1 VKFAFAYTFPLMDE
15 FELDNKLKVIGVAD
29 HEQNSLVAA
38 VQLPVGRFSDPPE
51 FEGLCELTA
60 NLLAK
65 GTESVPADAFADECE
80 NAGATIFTDA
90 GEEYC
95 VLGIRMRAPSASSLL
110 PLFAEM
116 MNRPRLADEEFVRLQ
131 REMITSLRAEA
142 VDPHSLAMRHF
153 YAELAGDRHP
163 AGRLETVRSL
173 KKITLRDVRSFFN
186 DYFSPEGAL
195 CVLAGDCER
204 PALKEM
210 AAAHFSPWRGTS
222 GKRAAI
228 APPLRLQ
235 PAAVR
240 LIDKKDLT
248 QTSIVIGHACPGE
261 QCPEKNALL
270 LANHIFGGGN
280 FSSRLMARI
289 RSTAGKTYGI
299 SSQLSLETAFG
310 AFMIATSTQ
319 NKDLGEVLTGVL
331 EEYRRF
337 CKEGV
342 TADELDKAKQFAIGN
357 MAFQLEGIGNVV
369 DKLLW
374 LRFYGRPNSYL
385 EKYEET
391 ISPIDTAAVNDAVR
405 RRLSPDN
412 LIIAAVGKKA
422 EIEPQ
427 LSRFGAVKHYHFRD
441 KA

>member
-1 VKFAFAYTFPLMDE
+1 MDE

-29 HEQNSLVAA
+29 NEQNSLTVA

-60 NLLAK
+60 NLFTK
-65 GTESVPADAFADECE
+65 GTESVPADAFAEKCE
-80 NAGATIFTDA
+80 NAGATIFADV

-116 MNRPRLADEEFVRLQ
+116 MDRPRLVDEEFVRLQ
-131 REMITSLRAEA
+131 REMITSFKAEA
-142 VDPHSLAMRHF
+142 VDPHGLATRHF
-153 YAELAGDRHP
+153 YAELAGYKHP

-173 KKITLRDVRSFFN
+173 KKITLRNVRSFSK

-195 CVLAGDCER
+195 CILAGDLAM
-204 PALKEM
+204 PALKEL
-210 AAAHFSPWRGTS
+210 ATAHFSSWRRAS

-228 APPLRLQ
+228 APSLRLQ

-248 QTSIVIGHACPGE
+248 QASFVVGHACPGE
-261 QCPEKNALL
+261 KCPEKNALL

-289 RSTAGKTYGI
+289 RSAAGKTYGI
-299 SSQLSLETAFG
+299 SSQLSTETDFG

-319 NKDLGEVLTGVL
+319 NRDLGEVLSGVL

-342 TADELDKAKQFAIGN
+342 TAEELDKAKKFAIGN

-374 LRFYGRPNSYL
+374 LRFYGRPNSYI
-385 EKYEET
+385 EKFEET
-391 ISPIDTAAVNDAVR
+391 ISPLDTAAVNDAIHR
-405 RRLSPDN
+405 HLSPDN
-412 LIIAAVGKKA
+412 LIVAAVGKRA
-422 EIEPQ
+422 AIEPQ
-427 LSRFGAVKHYHFRD
+427 LTRFGAVKHYHFRS